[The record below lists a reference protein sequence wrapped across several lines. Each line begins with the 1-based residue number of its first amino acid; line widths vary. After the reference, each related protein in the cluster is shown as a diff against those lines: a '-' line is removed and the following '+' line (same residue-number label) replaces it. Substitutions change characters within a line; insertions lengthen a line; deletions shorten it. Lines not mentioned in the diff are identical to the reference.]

1 MRFCA
6 RGGRVLRGTLLH
18 INQVIEGGT
27 RIFAGGSAHDPLPAA
42 IVVCTGIGARSLGGI
57 EDTAVYPVRGQTV
70 LIRAP
75 WVRFGRTETHDSTGG
90 ALTYIIPRRSSD
102 VRLFVAHRER
112 VR

>member
-18 INQVIEGGT
+18 INQVIEGGP

-70 LIRAP
+70 LVRAP
-75 WVRFGRTETHDSTGG
+75 WVRFGRTETRDTNG
-90 ALTYIIPRRSSD
+90 ASTYIIPRRSSD
-102 VRLFVAHRER
+102 VRLFTACRTC

>member
-18 INQVIEGGT
+18 ISQVIEGGT

-42 IVVCTGIGARSLGGI
+42 IIVCTGLGARSLGGI
-57 EDTAVYPVRGQTV
+57 EDTAVHPVRGQTV

-75 WVRFGRTETHDSTGG
+75 WVRFGRTETRDPSG
-90 ALTYIIPRRSSD
+90 AFTYIIPRRSSD
-102 VRLFVAHRER
+102 VRLFTACRAR
-112 VR
+112 AC